1 MLFSSGILR
10 ARRNWAHLFGSG
22 LVAPALVAAATLVAT
37 LGPASA
43 AFAQDA
49 APVQAPAP
57 MKIGVLD
64 TAKVLKESEEGIRIE
79 ANLRKLF
86 DPKKAELAQKE
97 KQLGDEMEAI
107 ETEEKQKGR
116 SEALER
122 RKGEFKQKVAML
134 QQVAMQVNQEYNL
147 KQRDLLVPLLTKV
160 QNIVKALA
168 QREGLDLVF
177 EKQAAVYFRTDLE
190 LTERVIQAVNAGD
203 TPKDPKAPKKPAA
216 PKAPAE
222 KAPAEKAPAEK
233 APPAPKPA
241 APKPAAPKK

>member
-1 MLFSSGILR
+1 MLFASGIHTRVHRL
-10 ARRNWAHLFGSG
+10 LGS
-22 LVAPALVAAATLVAT
+22 VLVAAAT

-43 AFAQDA
+43 ALAQDA
-49 APVQAPAP
+49 APVQAPPP
-57 MKIGVLD
+57 MKIGILD

-107 ETEEKQKGR
+107 ELEEKQKGR

-134 QQVAMQVNQEYNL
+134 QQVAMQVQQEYNV

-160 QNIVKALA
+160 QNIVKGLA
-168 QREGLDLVF
+168 QKEGLDLVL

-203 TPKDPKAPKKPAA
+203 APKDPKAPKKPAA
-216 PKAPAE
+216 KPPAE
-222 KAPAEKAPAEK
+222 
-233 APPAPKPA
+233 
-241 APKPAAPKK
+241 KPAAPKK

>member
-1 MLFSSGILR
+1 MSFSFGIHSCVRWL
-10 ARRNWAHLFGSG
+10 LGS
-22 LVAPALVAAATLVAT
+22 VLVAAATF
-37 LGPASA
+37 GPASA
-43 AFAQDA
+43 ALAQEA
-49 APVQAPAP
+49 TPVQAAP
-57 MKIGVLD
+57 PLKIGILD
-64 TAKVLKESEEGIRIE
+64 TANVLKFSEEGIRIE

-107 ETEEKQKGR
+107 EAEEKQKGR

-122 RKGEFKQKVAML
+122 RKAEFKQKVAML
-134 QQVAMQVNQEYNL
+134 QQVAMQVQQEYNV

-160 QNIVKALA
+160 QNIVKGLA
-168 QREGLDLVF
+168 QKEGLDLVL

-203 TPKDPKAPKKPAA
+203 APKDPKAPKKPAGPKAPEKAPAEKAPA

-222 KAPAEKAPAEK
+222 KAPAD
-233 APPAPKPA
+233 
-241 APKPAAPKK
+241 KPAAPKK